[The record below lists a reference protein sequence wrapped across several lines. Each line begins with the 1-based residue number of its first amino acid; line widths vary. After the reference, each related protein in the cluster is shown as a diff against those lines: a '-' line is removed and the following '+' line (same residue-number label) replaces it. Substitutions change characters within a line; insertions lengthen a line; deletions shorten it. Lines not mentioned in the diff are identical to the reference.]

1 MVWINSWPNKKIFST
16 TLICALL
23 SSTFFAENFRVG
35 KVHTISLDSNSLTSQ
50 TSSEKIGVS
59 EALAIYLPEDQT
71 FIEGIEIKMD
81 IPESVASW
89 MDCVACSVY
98 DKITPLP
105 SSSQIDYSGVRQYVS
120 TLPGRLSWVLQIPIK
135 ENNSIKANK
144 YTTKIDCVPEFK
156 NRVVFIR
163 LQPVMK
169 GVPEETLQALIPM
182 TVKALLIDK
191 GQLIMNIN
199 NPEGSDFPCTVYI
212 DDKPVKYDKENNK
225 VLLSSG
231 IHTISIISNSYR
243 NEVRTVRI
251 DQAKVTNLD
260 ILMKSTEPTLII
272 NAPETSLIYLDD
284 KKCDILGKEF
294 VISEGEHKIKFTI
307 GDYEIMR
314 SIQAIPG
321 KTYTAN
327 FSVDLDISEE

>member
-1 MVWINSWPNKKIFST
+1 MRINSWPNKKIFST

>member
-1 MVWINSWPNKKIFST
+1 MRINSWPNKKIFST

-272 NAPETSLIYLDD
+272 NAPETALIFLDD
-284 KKCDILGKEF
+284 KKCDTLGKEF

>member
-1 MVWINSWPNKKIFST
+1 MRINSWPNKKILST

-272 NAPETSLIYLDD
+272 NAPETALIFLDD
-284 KKCDILGKEF
+284 KKCDTLGKEF

>member
-1 MVWINSWPNKKIFST
+1 MRINSWPNKKIFST

-272 NAPETSLIYLDD
+272 NAPETALIYLDD
-284 KKCDILGKEF
+284 KKCDTLGKEF

>member
-1 MVWINSWPNKKIFST
+1 MRINSWPNKKIFST

-169 GVPEETLQALIPM
+169 GIPEETLQALIPM

-284 KKCDILGKEF
+284 KKCNILGKEF

>member
-1 MVWINSWPNKKIFST
+1 MRINSWPNKKIFST

-163 LQPVMK
+163 LQPIMK
-169 GVPEETLQALIPM
+169 GIPEETLQALIPM

-272 NAPETSLIYLDD
+272 NAPETALIYLDD

>member
-1 MVWINSWPNKKIFST
+1 MRINSWPNKKIFST

-272 NAPETSLIYLDD
+272 NAPETALIYLDD

>member
-1 MVWINSWPNKKIFST
+1 MRINSWPNKKIFST

-284 KKCDILGKEF
+284 KKCNILGKEF
-294 VISEGEHKIKFTI
+294 VISEGEHKIEFTI

>member
-1 MVWINSWPNKKIFST
+1 MRINSWPNKKIFST

-59 EALAIYLPEDQT
+59 EALAIYLPQDQT

>member
-1 MVWINSWPNKKIFST
+1 MRINSWPNKKIFST
-16 TLICALL
+16 TLICTLL

-272 NAPETSLIYLDD
+272 NAPETALIYLDD
-284 KKCDILGKEF
+284 KKCDTLGKEF

>member
-1 MVWINSWPNKKIFST
+1 MRINSWPNKKIFST

-59 EALAIYLPEDQT
+59 EALAIYLPQDQT

-294 VISEGEHKIKFTI
+294 VISEGEHKSKFTI

>member
-1 MVWINSWPNKKIFST
+1 MRINSWPNKKIFST

-284 KKCDILGKEF
+284 KKCNILGKEF

>member
-1 MVWINSWPNKKIFST
+1 MC
-16 TLICALL
+16 LLL
-23 SSTFFAENFRVG
+23 SSNFFAENFRVG
-35 KVHTISLDSNSLTSQ
+35 KVHSISLDSNSLTSQ
-50 TSSEKIGVS
+50 TECQKIGIS

-89 MDCVACSVY
+89 MDSVACSVY
-98 DKITPLP
+98 DKINPLP
-105 SSSQIDYSGVRQYVS
+105 NPSQIDYSGVRQYVS

-135 ENNSIKANK
+135 ENNSIKANN

-156 NRVVFIR
+156 DKVIFIR

-169 GVPEETLQALIPM
+169 GVPEETLKALIPM
-182 TVKALLIDK
+182 TVKPLLIDK
-191 GQLIMNIN
+191 GQLVMNIN
-199 NPEGSDFPCTVYI
+199 NPEGTDFPCTVYI
-212 DDKPVKYDKENNK
+212 DDSPVEYNKEENK

-231 IHTISIISNSYR
+231 IHTISIISDSYR

-272 NAPETSLIYLDD
+272 TAPESALIYLDD
-284 KKCDILGKEF
+284 KKCDTIGKEF
-294 VISEGEHKIKFTI
+294 VISEGEHKIKFTM
-307 GDYEIMR
+307 GDYEIIR
-314 SIQAIPG
+314 SIQAIQG

-327 FSVDLDISEE
+327 FSVDLEILEE

>member
-1 MVWINSWPNKKIFST
+1 MRINSWPNKKIFST

-59 EALAIYLPEDQT
+59 EALAIYLPQDQT

-251 DQAKVTNLD
+251 NQAKVTNLD

-272 NAPETSLIYLDD
+272 NAPETALIFLDD
-284 KKCDILGKEF
+284 KKCDTLGKEF